1 MGVRKWQGVF
11 GAKFS
16 TDSHSTQTSIPNPY
30 SQESGVAFEDTP
42 DDHPKDAQG
51 NNYASPDFRVYSYAF
66 LDKTQYDALLALK
79 DADTAVDFE
88 FELHNGEKHQT
99 VNPVQMMQLRPLDIA
114 GSVEGRSNAYLLQV
128 RVYRDNVNEIT
139 A

>member
-1 MGVRKWQGVF
+1 MGLRKWQGMF

-16 TDSHSTQTSIPNPY
+16 TDSHSTQTPIPNPY

-42 DDHPKDAQG
+42 DDHPKDALS

-66 LDKTQYDALLALK
+66 LDKTQYDALRALK

-88 FELHNGEKHQT
+88 FELDNGELHRT
-99 VNPVQMMQLRPLDIA
+99 VQPVRMLQLKPMDISGA
-114 GSVEGRSNAYLLQV
+114 VQGRSNAYVVQV
-128 RVYRDNVNEIT
+128 RLHRDNVNEIT